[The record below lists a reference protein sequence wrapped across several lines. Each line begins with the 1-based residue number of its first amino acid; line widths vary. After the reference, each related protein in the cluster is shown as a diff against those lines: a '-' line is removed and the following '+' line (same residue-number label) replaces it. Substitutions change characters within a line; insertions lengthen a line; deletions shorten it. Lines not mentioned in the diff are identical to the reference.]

1 MFPTKCRGTS
11 LSVRIFGEI
20 AAFAVQ

>member
-11 LSVRIFGEI
+11 LSVRKFGEI
-20 AAFAVQ
+20 AAFAAQ